1 MPKVNQSLNY
11 KIAMT
16 GIFGALS
23 VVLAVTP
30 IGFITIPG
38 TFISITIMHIP
49 AILAA
54 VTAGLVPGVG
64 VGLIFGV
71 ASLIRTAMNGGGANP
86 FFLNPL
92 VSVLPRMIFPLIAW
106 GIYRLLNL
114 IPKMPRVI
122 SGGIAAAFG
131 TFFHTLLV
139 MGAIYLLYGETLV
152 SGMGATL
159 ANFGIDVANISS
171 MKIFI
176 GIMTVTLATNG
187 VWEIVAATVLAVAV
201 LGSMYAV
208 QNRKS
213 RLSKFEDESQ
223 EQ

>member
-54 VTAGLVPGVG
+54 VTAGLVPGMG
-64 VGLIFGV
+64 VGLIFGIT
-71 ASLIRTAMNGGGANP
+71 SLIRTAMNGGGANP

-92 VSVLPRMIFPLIAW
+92 VSVLPRMVFPILVW
-106 GIYRLLNL
+106 GIYKLLNL

-131 TFFHTLLV
+131 TFFHTLFV
-139 MGAIYLLYGETLV
+139 MGGIYLLYGDTLV
-152 SGMGATL
+152 AGMAASL
-159 ANFGIDVANISS
+159 AKFGIDVANLSS
-171 MKIFI
+171 IKIFS

-187 VWEIVAATVLAVAV
+187 IWEIVAATALTVAV
-201 LGSMYAV
+201 LGSMFAV

-213 RLSKFEDESQ
+213 KLAKLEEEDN
-223 EQ
+223 